1 MVPAPVMNGTVT
13 FFSIAL
19 VLMVATVFGR
29 LVGCVSKDMTY
40 VALVLYPLA
49 AFCSWLLW
57 VCCWMHQWHPLVY
70 PIYPQEE

>member
-1 MVPAPVMNGTVT
+1 
-13 FFSIAL
+13 
-19 VLMVATVFGR
+19 MVATVFGR

-57 VCCWMHQWHPLVY
+57 CVACVVGARNHRNRALCVCRVCCWMHQWHPLVY